1 MLPQNLYA
9 MNQFPNLVAG
19 RPTRIPDRVS
29 SQRRTKV
36 KMLQNLTS
44 SYKPD
49 VTIEEHVE
57 DYEKFVRASKSS
69 CVAKRA
75 EA

>member
-1 MLPQNLYA
+1 
-9 MNQFPNLVAG
+9 MNQFPNLVEG

-49 VTIEEHVE
+49 VTIEDHVE
-57 DYEKFVRASKSS
+57 DYEKFVRALKVSFVVRK
-69 CVAKRA
+69 A
-75 EA
+75 